1 MPMGI
6 IRPREI
12 VDRAQKLEAD
22 GWDGMTV
29 YDSQSLGPET
39 IVSMT
44 AAAVSTE
51 RLHFTIATSNPVTRH
66 PAVAAAAMVT
76 LTEMV
81 GSRIRYGIGR
91 GDASLGYTG
100 GSPASF
106 ELFESYVKAVRRY
119 MRGESVP
126 FEDIDRWRLT
136 AQVSTMQ
143 VAHAPQASRITWV
156 DTHAAAPPIDI
167 AATGPRALAVAGRT
181 ADRVVLGMGGHV
193 KRVKWG
199 IEQARAARSATGSD
213 PATLSIAI
221 PVSVAVTDDRAA
233 GRRLVSN
240 LVATSARFA
249 AISGSVVGPVSDE
262 EASVYEALVKSYDMN
277 QHAGDQ
283 PPVLTD
289 AFIDDFAIVG
299 SPERCLERLLELHEA
314 GVDAFQILPPMAGSV
329 SAADTQLGYN
339 RLVEEVLPQIRQHF
353 A

>member
-1 MPMGI
+1 
-6 IRPREI
+6 
-12 VDRAQKLEAD
+12 
-22 GWDGMTV
+22 
-29 YDSQSLGPET
+29 
-39 IVSMT
+39 
-44 AAAVSTE
+44 
-51 RLHFTIATSNPVTRH
+51 
-66 PAVAAAAMVT
+66 
-76 LTEMV
+76 
-81 GSRIRYGIGR
+81 
-91 GDASLGYTG
+91 
-100 GSPASF
+100 
-106 ELFESYVKAVRRY
+106 